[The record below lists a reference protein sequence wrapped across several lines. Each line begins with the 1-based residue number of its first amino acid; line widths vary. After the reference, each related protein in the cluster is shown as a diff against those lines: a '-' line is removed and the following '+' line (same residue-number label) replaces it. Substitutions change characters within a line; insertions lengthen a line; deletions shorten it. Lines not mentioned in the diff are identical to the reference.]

1 MSVNVDYSYLFKQM
15 FGVSNTAKDV
25 ASVGNMVKM
34 SDLSSP
40 SVQVQLKAAGI
51 DTNSK
56 QYQTVVKSMMA
67 AGRGGGYFTVQGI
80 KNRMQYYD
88 ADGDHINQAFG
99 VSGLTVTDKNIASKN
114 RIISIPES
122 SKDEM
127 FELTKKEFLQE
138 NGAAN
143 GETTKRSDVYRK
155 MYPQITKN
163 DRLAAGNTLSQYER
177 AYKQAFVDAVKAVDS
192 TWEPGREIPS
202 GALDGITRESVESQL
217 VKSGSK
223 LVKRSSVSGSK
234 LDLQI

>member
-1 MSVNVDYSYLFKQM
+1 MSVNMDYSYLFEQM
-15 FGVSNTAKDV
+15 FGVSNVAKSV
-25 ASVGNMVKM
+25 ASGGNMVKM

-40 SVQVQLKAAGI
+40 SVQAQLKAAGI

-56 QYQTVVKSMMA
+56 QYQTVVKSMMT
-67 AGRGGGYFTVQGI
+67 AGRGGGYFTIQGI

-114 RIISIPES
+114 RIISIPDS
-122 SKDEM
+122 IKDDM

-143 GETTKRSDVYRK
+143 GETTRRSDIYRK

-177 AYKQAFVDAVKAVDS
+177 AYRQAFVDAVKAADPK
-192 TWEPGREIPS
+192 WEPGKAIPS
-202 GALDGITRESVESQL
+202 GALDGITRESVESSL
-217 VKSGSK
+217 VKSGGK
-223 LVKRSSVSGSK
+223 LVKKTSSGST
-234 LDLQI
+234 LDIQI